1 MTSYLLFVATIAG
14 VYALLGLGLVLIWG
28 QTGLVNLGLA
38 GLFALGA
45 YASAL
50 LTKNVPISIALG
62 WLAAIALTA
71 LVGLALTW
79 VTRSMRGDYLA
90 IMTLSFAEVI
100 RLVAVNEA
108 WLTNSIDGISAIPA
122 PLRAALGDQFN
133 LFYFAMTWA
142 VVGVAYLLV
151 RRLIDA
157 PFGRVLRAVR
167 DDDQVAAVA
176 GKAVLGFKMKAFMVG
191 SALAGLA
198 GALYAHFTA
207 FIAPD
212 LFTPLITIYIFLAVT
227 AGGYTRP
234 AGAIV
239 GALFVNFLLEGT
251 RFGAEHISGL
261 SGLQIA
267 SLREIVIA
275 VALIALMHLSPQGLL
290 PERVRHARRPN
301 RTRPNNESP

>member
-71 LVGLALTW
+71 LMGLALTW
-79 VTRSMRGDYLA
+79 VTRAMRGDYLA

-133 LFYFAMTWA
+133 FFYFAMTWA

-176 GKAVLGFKMKAFMVG
+176 GKAVLGFKVKAFMVG

-261 SGLQIA
+261 SALQVA
-267 SLREIVIA
+267 SVREIVIA
-275 VALIALMHLSPQGLL
+275 AALIALMHLRPQGLL
-290 PERVRHARRPN
+290 PERVRHASLN
-301 RTRPNNESP
+301 RTRPSNESP

>member
-50 LTKNVPISIALG
+50 LTKNLPIPIAFG

-79 VTRSMRGDYLA
+79 LTRAMRGDYLA

-133 LFYFAMTWA
+133 LFYFALTWA

-151 RRLIDA
+151 RRLINA

-176 GKAVLGFKMKAFMVG
+176 GKAVLGFKVKAFMVG

-251 RFGAEHISGL
+251 RFGADHIAGL

-275 VALIALMHLSPQGLL
+275 AALIALMHLRPQGLL
-290 PERVRHARRPN
+290 PERVRHASLHRRRHN
-301 RTRPNNESP
+301 DESP

>member
-1 MTSYLLFVATIAG
+1 MTSYLLFVATVAG
-14 VYALLGLGLVLIWG
+14 IYALLGLGLVLIWG

-38 GLFALGA
+38 GFFALGA
-45 YASAL
+45 YATAL
-50 LTKNVPISIALG
+50 LTKNLPIPIALG
-62 WLAAIALTA
+62 WLAAIVLTA
-71 LVGLALTW
+71 VVGMALTW

-122 PLRAALGDQFN
+122 PLRSALDDQFN
-133 LFYFAMTWA
+133 LFYFALTWA
-142 VVGVAYLLV
+142 VVGLSYLLV

-176 GKAVLGFKMKAFMVG
+176 GKSVLSFKMKAFMLG

-198 GALYAHFTA
+198 GAMYAHFTA
-207 FIAPD
+207 YIAPD

-234 AGAIV
+234 AGAIS

-251 RFGAEHISGL
+251 RFAANHIAGL

-275 VALIALMHLSPQGLL
+275 AALIALMHLRPQGML
-290 PERVRHARRPN
+290 PELVRHASLN
-301 RTRPNNESP
+301 RESSKNESP

>member
-14 VYALLGLGLVLIWG
+14 IYALLGLGLVLIWG

-38 GLFALGA
+38 GFFALGA
-45 YASAL
+45 YATAL
-50 LTKNVPISIALG
+50 LTKNLPIPIALG
-62 WLAAIALTA
+62 WLAAIVLTA

-79 VTRSMRGDYLA
+79 LTRSMRGDYLA

-122 PLRAALGDQFN
+122 PLRSALDGQFN
-133 LFYFAMTWA
+133 LFYFALTWA
-142 VVGVAYLLV
+142 VVGLSYLLV

-176 GKAVLGFKMKAFMVG
+176 GKSVLSFKMKAFMLG

-198 GALYAHFTA
+198 GAMYAHFTA
-207 FIAPD
+207 YIAPD

-234 AGAIV
+234 AGAII

-251 RFGAEHISGL
+251 RFAADHITGL

-275 VALIALMHLSPQGLL
+275 AALIALMHLRPQGML
-290 PERVRHARRPN
+290 PERVRHASPN
-301 RTRPNNESP
+301 RKFSKNESP

>member
-50 LTKNVPISIALG
+50 LTKNLPIPIALG

-90 IMTLSFAEVI
+90 IMTLSFAEVM

-133 LFYFAMTWA
+133 LFYFALTWA

-151 RRLIDA
+151 RRLINA

-251 RFGAEHISGL
+251 RFGADHISGL

-267 SLREIVIA
+267 SLREIV
-275 VALIALMHLSPQGLL
+275 VAATLIALMHLRPQGLL
-290 PERVRHARRPN
+290 PERVRHASLNRR
-301 RTRPNNESP
+301 RHGVESP

>member
-50 LTKNVPISIALG
+50 LTKNLPISIALG

-71 LVGLALTW
+71 LMGLVLTW

-176 GKAVLGFKMKAFMVG
+176 GKAVLGFKVKAFMVA

-239 GALFVNFLLEGT
+239 GALLVNFLLEGT

-275 VALIALMHLSPQGLL
+275 AALIALMHLRPQGLL
-290 PERVRHARRPN
+290 PERVRHASPH
-301 RTRPNNESP
+301 RTRPNHESP

>member
-1 MTSYLLFVATIAG
+1 MTSYLLFAATIAG
-14 VYALLGLGLVLIWG
+14 IYALLGLGLVVIWG
-28 QTGLVNLGLA
+28 QTGMVNLGLA
-38 GLFALGA
+38 GFFALGA

-50 LTKNVPISIALG
+50 LTKNLPVPIAMG
-62 WLAAIALTA
+62 WLAAMALTA
-71 LVGLALTW
+71 LVGMALTW

-108 WLTNSIDGISAIPA
+108 WLTNSIDGISEIPA
-122 PLRAALGDQFN
+122 PMRASLGDQFN
-133 LFYFAMTWA
+133 LFYFALTWA
-142 VVGVAYLLV
+142 VVGLAYILV
-151 RRLIDA
+151 RRLVDA

-167 DDDQVAAVA
+167 DDNQVAAVA
-176 GKAVLGFKMKAFMVG
+176 GKAVLSFKMKAFMLG

-198 GALYAHFTA
+198 GAMYAHYTA
-207 FIAPD
+207 YIAPD

-234 AGAIV
+234 AGAIL

-251 RFGAEHISGL
+251 RFAADHIAGL
-261 SGLQIA
+261 SGVQIA

-275 VALIALMHLSPQGLL
+275 AALIALMHLRPQGML
-290 PERVRHARRPN
+290 PERLRRASAN
-301 RTRPNNESP
+301 TGSQKHESA